1 MLKIICLISLLILL
15 ATLLMFSPFVFAETM
30 DHDRDEDQENILEDM
45 IRGDDD
51 VSSFLNDSGERL
63 DIEDDGS
70 GSRTVITT
78 GSGEVY

>member
-1 MLKIICLISLLILL
+1 
-15 ATLLMFSPFVFAETM
+15 MFLPFVFAETM

-51 VSSFLNDSGERL
+51 VSSFLNDSGEGL

>member
-1 MLKIICLISLLILL
+1 
-15 ATLLMFSPFVFAETM
+15 M

-51 VSSFLNDSGERL
+51 VSSFLNDSGEGL